1 MRMSVNLRHGS
12 LWRLLSVVLACV
24 VLMADDR
31 EVPLNPADLG
41 LQSSEVSALAAAIQS
56 EAWNTAEEILFLAAD
71 GDPANA
77 RVLRALGIAHY
88 QAGRY
93 FPAASALQRSDAI
106 MALDQNDR
114 FLLASSYLRIQR
126 GHWARAEL
134 ERLVN
139 EHADNSRYRYVL
151 ARIHYDQQRF
161 ADAARSARQS
171 IRLDATSVEAHDLLG
186 QCLEGLGDFSQAA
199 NSYNTAIS
207 LDERNEVRSPWPHF
221 HLGSLSHDLGDLA
234 RAEVSLGAAIEI
246 DAAHGPSLRELGIV
260 RQKSGKLDAAA
271 EALEVAAKLLPDD
284 ARIQYLLGR
293 IYLQRGDAVR
303 GEVALERFRRISG
316 KER

>member
-1 MRMSVNLRHGS
+1 M
-12 LWRLLSVVLACV
+12 VLASV
-24 VLMADDR
+24 LLMADDR
-31 EVPLNPADLG
+31 ELPLNPAGLG
-41 LQSSEVSALAAAIQS
+41 LQASEANALAAAIQS
-56 EAWNTAEEILFLAAD
+56 KAWNTAEEILFLAAD

-77 RVLRALGIAHY
+77 KVLRALGIAHF

-93 FPAASALQRSDAI
+93 FPAASALKRSDAI
-106 MALDQNDR
+106 MTLDQQGR

-134 ERLVN
+134 ERLVE
-139 EHADNSRYRYVL
+139 EHTDNSRYRYTL

-161 ADAARSARQS
+161 ADAARSVRQS

-199 NSYNTAIS
+199 KAYHTAIS

-221 HLGSLSHDLGDLA
+221 HLGSLLHDLGDLA
-234 RAEVSLGAAIEI
+234 RAEVSLGAAIEL

-260 RQKSGKLDAAA
+260 RQKSGRLDAAA
-271 EALEVAAKLLPDD
+271 EALEAASRLLPDD
-284 ARIQYLLGR
+284 PKIQYLLGR

-303 GEVALERFRRISG
+303 GEVALDRFREISG
-316 KER
+316 EER